1 MPEVSVII
9 PVYNGEKYLK
19 ECLDSVLAQT
29 MSDIEAIC
37 INDGSTDDSLKILQE
52 YQNKDRRIKIINQSN
67 QGQAVARNRAFAAAE
82 GRYIGYVDCDDW
94 IPKDF
99 YEKLYNAAEKTDADI
114 AGCNIISVKENET
127 KHMLK
132 LKKQKVYQTT
142 PDKYKAFNVPKLNY
156 IWNKIYRRD
165 FMQKHHIFFPEGMFF
180 EDILFTHQALDCC
193 AKAVTVPD
201 TVYFYRQNPDST
213 VNTMNETKERQFKQ
227 ALIDAQNYVCEKQIK
242 IDLSKYPRISKRR
255 IKFLGINI
263 GKVQEWRHLKKYH
276 LFGIKVFQK
285 QKPHT

>member
-1 MPEVSVII
+1 MPKISVII

-19 ECLDSVLAQT
+19 ECLDSILSQT
-29 MSDIEAIC
+29 MSDIEVIC
-37 INDGSTDDSLKILQE
+37 INDGSTDDSLKILSE

-67 QGQAVARNRAFAAAE
+67 QGQAVARNRAFATAE

-180 EDILFTHQALDCC
+180 EDILFTHQILDCC

-201 TVYFYRQNPDST
+201 TVYFYRQNPNST
-213 VNTMNETKERQFKQ
+213 VNTMNETKAGQLKQ
-227 ALIDAQNYVCEKQIK
+227 ALTDAQKYVFEKQIK
-242 IDLSKYPRISKRR
+242 IDLSKYPTIDKKH
-255 IKFLGINI
+255 IKVLGIQI
-263 GKVQEWRHLKKYH
+263 VKVQEWLYLKKYY

-285 QKPHT
+285 QKPYT